1 MKYLN
6 FQIFNCQKKKKKKNS
21 LSRKSC
27 DDTKKNL
34 LTTTLLVL
42 NKTKFE
48 LQRILS
54 SYIINSK

>member
-6 FQIFNCQKKKKKKNS
+6 FQIFNCQKKKKNS

-42 NKTKFE
+42 NQTKFE